1 MLRDFINR
9 LRKPKK
15 NCVQPIEFIS
25 TNTVR
30 FTMAT
35 LQRLEDLHN
44 RGAWMREQQE
54 AAAAECCELLN
65 CDPDGGEVDTDY
77 ATEIIYMG
85 TPIGAALDS
94 IIQYREMRDNQCR

>member
-1 MLRDFINR
+1 MLRDLINR

-15 NCVQPIEFIS
+15 NCVQPIEFVS

-54 AAAAECCELLN
+54 AAAAECCELLGV
-65 CDPDGGEVDTDY
+65 DPDGGGYETDI
-77 ATEIIYMG
+77 ASEIIYMG
-85 TPIGAALDS
+85 MPVGTALDH
-94 IIQYREMRDNQCR
+94 IIKNRERRQCQ